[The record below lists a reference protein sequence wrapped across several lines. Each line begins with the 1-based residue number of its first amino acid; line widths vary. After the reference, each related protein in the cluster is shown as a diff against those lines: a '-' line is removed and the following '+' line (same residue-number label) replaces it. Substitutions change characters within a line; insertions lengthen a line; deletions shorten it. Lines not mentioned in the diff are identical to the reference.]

1 MAINIYETPIQP
13 IVNLDSDVVVYVPGY
28 AIMGPS
34 EPTFVTSATFSNVFG
49 STPYIFKQSQ
59 LSTIPK
65 NSRQATQSEKSWL
78 YAKAL
83 TDAGLTVLYH
93 RFQPTGVL
101 VAKAEKSEAIVI
113 QNNGGA
119 IEGKVF
125 NVRAKYFGSYYK
137 DMYVSFLHSGL
148 GIVKVSVF
156 NVVGGTKIEER
167 VVSFNPTALNYI
179 GTTTFTNIV
188 FYTGD
193 YGEAN
198 YLEGFEALNLEDYYA
213 ANPSAVLYSTSNA
226 TLTGAFPTT
235 TVYTL
240 NEEGDYIGVLEGTVM
255 EYTQIITT
263 GVEPNTFTKDGDTY
277 TPAEDGTWVLT
288 KADPLTYTEKVV
300 SGANANL
307 YRKTTPFADEFSI
320 SEFEANL
327 ASATG
332 MLSVV
337 ADTNKYMTITYL
349 TTGGYFQ
356 DTAIAGNLMNIAAGI
371 KALAPIDLCESVSD
385 VNAFTALQATVLSIP
400 TTSVLN
406 YSFGYMDVGADTYVP
421 NGIRTIMPD
430 SFGGLLALA
439 GNIAAGLPAWL
450 PIANNSQGSVS
461 SAIAS
466 TRPISRAVQNVM
478 ISDIG
483 VSVNPIVNK
492 QNTGYVIMG
501 NRTLYPNAGVLGPQS
516 FKNCRFV
523 VNSVE
528 RAARRAA
535 DSLLI
540 SSTNA
545 TATFRTFVSMVEKTI
560 QRMLVNGDGLNAY
573 SITKLPKTKPATI
586 DVEIRLVVVEGI
598 ETFNINIPYSI
609 NMEA

>member
-28 AIMGPS
+28 AIKGPS

-59 LSTIPK
+59 SSTIPK

-93 RFQPTGVL
+93 RFQPAGVL
-101 VAKAEKSEAIVI
+101 VAKPEGGAIEI
-113 QNNGGA
+113 RNIGGA

-137 DMYVSFLHSGL
+137 DMYVSFSHSGL

-193 YGEAN
+193 YGTAN
-198 YLEGFEALNLEDYYA
+198 YLEGFETLNLEDYYA

-235 TVYTL
+235 DVYTL
-240 NEEGDYIGVLEGTVM
+240 NAEGDYIGVLVDTVM

-263 GVEPNTFTKDGDTY
+263 GEGANTFTKGEGDVY
-277 TPAEDGTWVLT
+277 TLSEEGTWVLT
-288 KADPLTYTEKVV
+288 KADPVTYTQKVV
-300 SGANANL
+300 SGESANL
-307 YRKTTPFADEFSI
+307 YLKTTPFADEFSI
-320 SEFEANL
+320 SEFEEDL
-327 ASATG
+327 ESATG

-356 DTAIAGNLMNIAAGI
+356 NTAIAGNLMNIAAGI

-478 ISDIG
+478 TSDIG